1 MSNCF
6 FFPCRKDSWP
16 QPHLKMAANAG
27 FAIPLC
33 LPNNCQWNKQTGEV
47 SRSSEQRNSL
57 YVVDEALDQLRKIKG
72 MSVSDQIN
80 GLQKPKYHKSMV
92 NGTSWANHSV
102 SRSLQQSLLDI
113 GNRGYSVGY
122 IVMAKRFSLRGSACF
137 LQFLLILLIYTFKG
151 DVYSRCPVTFDF
163 WIGEWGLTFD
173 TDKIYL

>member
-1 MSNCF
+1 MQKVSSTF
-6 FFPCRKDSWP
+6 FSFRKDISP
-16 QPHLKMAANAG
+16 QPDLTMAANAG

-47 SRSSEQRNSL
+47 SRSSGQRNSL
-57 YVVDEALDQLRKIKG
+57 YVVDDALDPLKKIKG

-80 GLQKPKYHKSMV
+80 GLQNPKYHRSIV

-113 GNRGYSVGY
+113 GNRDYSVGY
-122 IVMAKRFSLRGSACF
+122 IVMMNRFSWRGSTCF

-163 WIGEWGLTFD
+163 WIGE
-173 TDKIYL
+173 